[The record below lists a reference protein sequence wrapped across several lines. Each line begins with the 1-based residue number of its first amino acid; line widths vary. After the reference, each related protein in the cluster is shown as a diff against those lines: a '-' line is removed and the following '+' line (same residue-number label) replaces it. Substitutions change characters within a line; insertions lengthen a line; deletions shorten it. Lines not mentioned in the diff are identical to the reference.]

1 MVTADSDIM
10 KVRRANMEEHINTG
24 LMARNDAVSWGF
36 RRLWLLVI
44 GLLFPGFVSAQS
56 AKLFNVDN
64 GLSSSMVTDIHQ
76 DRSGFVWIATE
87 DGLNRFDGIKF
98 TVYRQDKANTDGVSS
113 NFIQVLFE
121 DNTGRMYTG
130 SIHGLQYYDQAT
142 DSFQTIP
149 MMVGQTRLGNV
160 RVLTICQRRNGDI
173 LVGTSGHGIF
183 KLERKG
189 SQLFARQAGLNI
201 PSNLI
206 IQLFE
211 DNAQNLWVS
220 TEDRGLH
227 RFEKTSL
234 TSRKSYFVSK
244 KIQNNIV
251 TSLCQDKYG
260 RVFAGNMVSGL
271 FQYKPAHDT
280 FQHIPYN
287 ESINL
292 PIADLTVN
300 KNGQILIGT
309 RGQGMKYFDSASGK
323 ILDMNH
329 NVESFDFGKS
339 KVFSVFEDNSGNT
352 WLGVYQKGLLLLGV
366 NTNRFGYIG
375 YKSASNN
382 FIGSS
387 AVKALFEDSNSTV
400 WVGTDNDGLYALPQG
415 EKSSLHYVKSDG
427 NAYAPENVMTVFEDS
442 EKNLWT
448 GSYLSGLSKLDRK
461 SGKFSNADKL
471 FDKNG
476 DNVQRVFDIKEDSKK
491 RLWIATMGSGIF
503 SLDLGSGTVENLD
516 AIPGKISEPTENFLP
531 NSWINCLLISKDN
544 KLFIG
549 TFNGLACLD
558 LDTKNFVSTFGVN
571 SLLKGIV
578 IYSLFD
584 DDKGN
589 LWAGTSQGL
598 KKISRATKA
607 ITTFDMGNGLPSN
620 LVGAV
625 RGDKSGNLWLSTNRG
640 LSKMDLENNTFVN
653 FYSTDG
659 LQGNEFSQGA
669 SMVTR
674 NGEFYFGGING
685 LTHFKPE
692 EIRMSAKHPA
702 VRIVDLYIHDKA
714 VKKGMKS
721 GGYMIVDTTV
731 SHAKEF
737 NLAHHD
743 NSFSLEFSTMDFV
756 DAERV
761 CYMYAINDNEWAA
774 LRAGTNRLTFDN
786 LAPGKYSFRLKAR
799 SSQTDSGQT
808 EVTIIIHPA
817 WYFSFWAWVAYSLF
831 SLLAAMY
838 VLKTFK
844 NRRLVKQDMLAHLR
858 REEVNEAKLQFF
870 INIAHEIRTPLTLVV
885 SPLQKLL
892 SQDYNAERMHLYE
905 IMSRNTKRILDL
917 VNQLMDIRKIEKGQ
931 MALQFSNVEI
941 VDFTREMCLLF
952 EEQIAAKQID
962 FGIDVPSE
970 KIFASIDPLNFDKVL
985 INVLSNAFKFTPKE
999 GKIRVVLALKRP
1011 AMTDVAPDLT
1021 ISIEDSGPFI
1031 DEKERERIFE
1041 CFYQSEEHRDY
1052 NRYGTGIGLHL
1063 VKQLVEL
1070 HRGKIRAENMADMGC
1085 RFVITMP
1092 VEKVIIE
1099 ASDSADP
1106 YPTGDRQL
1114 PELTADDDFRS
1125 KPRKTAKRLVIVDDD
1140 AEICDYLTD
1149 EMSGDFTVLAYAN
1162 GEDAYKAILKEIPDL
1177 VVSDVMMPVMDGM
1190 TLCKKMKANPLVNHI
1205 PVILLTAKTAES
1217 TNVEGLEMGADAY
1230 ITKPF
1235 NVEILLKTIKGL
1247 IKNRQILKNNDNE
1260 QHYQEEFISK
1270 VNIKASEEKLLEKV
1284 HLLIDKNLAN
1294 PELSVEMIS
1303 NEIGIS
1309 RVHLHRKLKELTN
1322 LTTRDLIR
1330 NIRLKQAASLMTV
1343 KGLTVS
1349 EVAFAVGFANVNNFS
1364 VAFKELYGVSPT
1376 MFAENYME
1384 KSVQ

>member
-1 MVTADSDIM
+1 MVTADFKINARVKRMGESSYNALMIKSKAATYVAFGAWIM
-10 KVRRANMEEHINTG
+10 V
-24 LMARNDAVSWGF
+24 V
-36 RRLWLLVI
+36 WLCNLPHAS
-44 GLLFPGFVSAQS
+44 GQS
-56 AKLFNVDN
+56 AKLFSVDN

-76 DRSGFVWIATE
+76 DRSGFIWVATE

-98 TVYRQDKANTDGVSS
+98 TSYRQDKANNTGILS
-113 NFIQVLFE
+113 NFIHVLFE
-121 DNTGRMYTG
+121 DRTGRMYAG

-149 MMVGQTRLGNV
+149 LLIGQNKIANV
-160 RVLTICQRRNGDI
+160 RVLTICERKNGDI
-173 LVGTSGHGIF
+173 LIGTSGHGIF
-183 KLERKG
+183 KLEQKG
-189 SQLFARQAGLNI
+189 THVQAKQTAIKI

-206 IQLFE
+206 IHLFE
-211 DNAQNLWVS
+211 DTNENLWVS

-227 RFEKTSL
+227 KFVGQSL
-234 TSRKSYFVSK
+234 KASKAYFVSK
-244 KIQNNIV
+244 KIQNNII
-251 TSLCQDKYG
+251 TGLCQDKYG

-271 FQYKPAHDT
+271 YQYSTTSDT
-280 FQHIPYN
+280 FQPIPFSGN
-287 ESINL
+287 DPL
-292 PIADLTVN
+292 PIADLSVN
-300 KNGQILIGT
+300 ANGQILIGT
-309 RGQGMKYFDSASGK
+309 RGKGMKYFDSVSGK

-329 NVESFDFGKS
+329 NVDTFDFAKS
-339 KVFSVFEDNSGNT
+339 KVFSIYEDNSGNT
-352 WLGVYQKGLLLLGV
+352 WLGIYQKGLLLLGV
-366 NTNRFGYIG
+366 NTNRFGYMG
-375 YKSASNN
+375 YKSANN
-382 FIGSS
+382 NLIGSS
-387 AVKALFEDSNSTV
+387 AVKALFEDSNNTM
-400 WVGTDNDGLYALPQG
+400 WIGTDNDGLYAIPDCSQ
-415 EKSSLHYVKSDG
+415 SSVHYVKSND
-427 NAYAPENVMTVFEDS
+427 NPSAPENVMTIFEDS
-442 EKNLWT
+442 EKTLWT

-461 SGKFSNADKL
+461 TGKFVHSDALIDR
-471 FDKNG
+471 NG
-476 DNVQRVFDIKEDSKK
+476 DNVQRVFDIKEDSDK

-503 SLDLGSGTVENLD
+503 CLNLQTGTVENLD
-516 AIPGKISEPTENFLP
+516 ALNGKISQPQENFLP

-558 LDTKNFVSTFGVN
+558 LDSKNFVTTFGIN
-571 SLLKGIV
+571 SLLKGVV

-607 ITTFDMGNGLPSN
+607 ITTFDMSNGLPSN
-620 LVGAV
+620 LIGAV
-625 RGDKSGNLWLSTNRG
+625 KGDKSGNLWLSTNRG

-653 FYSTDG
+653 FYSADG

-669 SMVTR
+669 AMIAK
-674 NGEFYFGGING
+674 NGAFYFAGING
-685 LTHFKPE
+685 VTYFKPE
-692 EIRMSAKHPA
+692 EIRLSTKRPA

-731 SHAKEF
+731 SSAKEF

-743 NSFSLEFSTMDFV
+743 NSFSLEFSTMDFI

-761 CYMYAINDNEWAA
+761 SYMYAINDNDWAA

-786 LAPGKYSFRLKAR
+786 LAPGKYQFRLKAR
-799 SSQTDSGQT
+799 SSKTDSEQT
-808 EVTIIIHPA
+808 QVTIIIHPA
-817 WYFSFWAWVAYSLF
+817 WYFSVWAWLTYA
-831 SLLAAMY
+831 LLALFAAIY
-838 VLKTFK
+838 IFKTFK
-844 NRRLVKQDMLAHLR
+844 NRRQVKQEMLAHLR

-905 IMSRNTKRILDL
+905 IMGRNTKRILDL

-931 MALQFSNVEI
+931 MSLEFATVEMI
-941 VDFTREMCLLF
+941 DFTKEICLLF
-952 EEQIAAKQID
+952 EEQIETKDIT
-962 FGIDVPSE
+962 FIVDVPAE
-970 KIFASIDPLNFDKVL
+970 KIFANIDPLNFDKVL

-999 GKIRVVLALKRP
+999 GKIRVALSIKGAHLSNDQP
-1011 AMTDVAPDLT
+1011 ELIIA
-1021 ISIEDSGPFI
+1021 IEDSGPFI
-1031 DEKERERIFE
+1031 DQHETERIFD
-1041 CFYQSEEHRDY
+1041 CFYQSDNHRDY

-1063 VKQLVEL
+1063 VKQLVTL
-1070 HRGKIRAENMADMGC
+1070 HGGNIRAENMAENGC

-1092 VEKVIIE
+1092 VERVGVAE
-1099 ASDSADP
+1099 NHPA
-1106 YPTGDRQL
+1106 GE
-1114 PELTADDDFRS
+1114 PETADLLLPQWAAADHALKT
-1125 KPRKTAKRLVIVDDD
+1125 KPRKNAKRLVIVDDD
-1140 AEICDYLTD
+1140 SEICDYLTN
-1149 EMSGDFTVLAYAN
+1149 EMSGEFTVSAYAN
-1162 GEDAYKAILKEIPDL
+1162 GEEAYKAILREIPDL

-1190 TLCKKMKANPLVNHI
+1190 TLCKKVKSNTLVNHI
-1205 PVILLTAKTAES
+1205 PIILLTAKTAES
-1217 TNVEGLEMGADAY
+1217 TNAEGLEMGADAY

-1235 NVEILLKTIKGL
+1235 NVEILMKTIKGL
-1247 IKNRQILKNNDNE
+1247 IKNRQILKNNENE

-1284 HLLIDKNLAN
+1284 HVLINKNLAN

-1322 LTTRDLIR
+1322 QTTRDLIR
-1330 NIRLKQAASLMTV
+1330 NIRLKQAADLITV

-1376 MFAENYME
+1376 MFAEKYLE
-1384 KSVQ
+1384 KA

>member
-1 MVTADSDIM
+1 MGADKYNALFIKSKAASLIKLGM
-10 KVRRANMEEHINTG
+10 WVFVIWSSFSTI
-24 LMARNDAVSWGF
+24 VSG
-36 RRLWLLVI
+36 
-44 GLLFPGFVSAQS
+44 QS
-56 AKLFNVDN
+56 AKLFNVEN
-64 GLSSSMVTDIHQ
+64 GLSSSMVTAIHQ
-76 DRSGFVWIATE
+76 DRSGFIWIATE

-98 TVYRQDKANTDGVSS
+98 TVYRQDKANSEGVSS

-121 DNTGRMYTG
+121 DHSGRMYTG
-130 SIHGLQYYDQAT
+130 SLHGLQYYDQAA
-142 DSFQTIP
+142 DSFRTIP
-149 MMVGQTRLGNV
+149 LMIGQNKIGNV
-160 RVLTICQRRNGDI
+160 RVLAICQRKNGDI

-183 KLERKG
+183 KIERKG
-189 SQLFARQAGLNI
+189 AQLFAKQMSLQV
-201 PSNLI
+201 PSSLI

-211 DNAQNLWVS
+211 DSDRNLWVS
-220 TEDRGLH
+220 TEDRGLL
-227 RFEKTSL
+227 RFEGTSL
-234 TSRKSYFVSK
+234 KSSKSYFVSK

-271 FQYKPAHDT
+271 YQYNTTNDSFQLV
-280 FQHIPYN
+280 PYN
-287 ESINL
+287 EDDNL

-300 KNGQILIGT
+300 DNGQLLIGT
-309 RGQGMKYFDSASGK
+309 RGKGMKYFDSTSGK

-329 NVESFDFGKS
+329 NVDTFDFTKS
-339 KVFSVFEDNSGNT
+339 KVVSIREDNSGNT
-352 WLGVYQKGLLLLGV
+352 WVGIYQKGLLLLGV
-366 NTNRFGYIG
+366 NTNRFGYMG
-375 YKSASNN
+375 YKSASHNA
-382 FIGSS
+382 IGSS
-387 AVKALFEDSNSTV
+387 AVKALFEDSNSTI
-400 WVGTDNDGLYALPQG
+400 WVGTDNDGLYALPPG
-415 EKSSLHYVKSDG
+415 AKSSVHYIKG
-427 NAYAPENVMTVFEDS
+427 NNNPAAPENVMAVFEDS

-461 SGKFSNADKL
+461 TGKFSHSDKL
-471 FDKNG
+471 SDKNG
-476 DNVQRVFDIKEDSKK
+476 DNVQRVFDIKEDSRK
-491 RLWIATMGSGIF
+491 RLWIGTMGSGIF
-503 SLDLGSGTVENLD
+503 SMDLRTGAVENLD
-516 AIPGKISEPTENFLP
+516 ALNGKISQPHENFLP
-531 NSWINCLLISKDN
+531 NSWVNCLLISKDN

-571 SLLKGIV
+571 SLLKGVV

-598 KKISRATKA
+598 KKIARATKV
-607 ITTFDMGNGLPSN
+607 ITTFDMGDGLPSN
-620 LVGAV
+620 LIGAV
-625 RGDKSGNLWLSTNRG
+625 RGDKAGNLWLSTNRG
-640 LSKMDLENNTFVN
+640 LSKMDLESNTFVN
-653 FYSTDG
+653 FYSADG

-669 SMVTR
+669 SMVTK

-685 LTHFKPE
+685 ITYFKPE
-692 EIRMSAKHPA
+692 EIRLSTKRPA

-731 SHAKEF
+731 SSAKEF

-743 NSFSLEFSTMDFV
+743 NSFSLEFSTMDFI

-761 CYMYAINDNEWAA
+761 SYMYAINDNEWTA

-786 LAPGKYSFRLKAR
+786 LAPGKYQFRLKAK
-799 SSQTDSGQT
+799 SSQTDSEQT
-808 EVTIIIHPA
+808 QVTIIIHPA
-817 WYFSFWAWVAYSLF
+817 WYFSVWAWIAYA
-831 SLLAAMY
+831 LLALFVAVY
-838 VLKTFK
+838 IFKTYR
-844 NRRLVKQDMLAHLR
+844 NRRLVKQEMLAHLR

-892 SQDYNAERMHLYE
+892 AQDYNAERMHLYE
-905 IMSRNTKRILDL
+905 IMGRNTKRILDL

-931 MALQFSNVEI
+931 MTLQFASVEM
-941 VDFTREMCLLF
+941 VEFTREICLLF
-952 EEQIAAKQID
+952 EEQIETKNID
-962 FGIDVPSE
+962 FLMDMPPE
-970 KIFASIDPLNFDKVL
+970 KVFANIDPLNFDKVL
-985 INVLSNAFKFTPKE
+985 INVLSNAFKFTPN
-999 GKIRVVLALKRP
+999 GGTIRVSLSVKDVDVINGLPELMLAI
-1011 AMTDVAPDLT
+1011 D
-1021 ISIEDSGPFI
+1021 DSGPFI
-1031 DEKERERIFE
+1031 DQNETERIFD
-1041 CFYQSEEHRDY
+1041 CFYQSDHHRDY

-1070 HRGKIRAENMADMGC
+1070 HGGKIRAENMAETGC
-1085 RFVITMP
+1085 RFVISMP
-1092 VEKVIIE
+1092 VEKVETAEIDPIGKML
-1099 ASDSADP
+1099 AAD
-1106 YPTGDRQL
+1106 QLL
-1114 PELTADDDFRS
+1114 PESTAEDALKN
-1125 KPRKTAKRLVIVDDD
+1125 KPRKKAKRLVIVDDD
-1140 AEICDYLTD
+1140 SEICNYLTD
-1149 EMSGDFTVLAYAN
+1149 EMSGEFTVFSYAN
-1162 GEDAYKAILKEIPDL
+1162 GEEAYKAILKEIPDL

-1190 TLCKKMKANPLVNHI
+1190 TLCKKIRSNPLVNHI
-1205 PVILLTAKTAES
+1205 PIILLTAKTAES
-1217 TNVEGLEMGADAY
+1217 TNAEGLEMGADAY

-1235 NVEILLKTIKGL
+1235 NVEILMKTIKGL

-1294 PELSVEMIS
+1294 PDLSVEMIS

-1330 NIRLKQAASLMTV
+1330 NIRLKQAAELMTV

-1349 EVAFAVGFANVNNFS
+1349 EVAFAVGFANVNSFS

-1376 MFAENYME
+1376 MFAENYLE
-1384 KSVQ
+1384 KA